1 MLQMAFAQLESE
13 ITGYSTF
20 LPEAVSGISTA
31 VRGGVR
37 NLFSDFAG
45 RLQNKTGDSV
55 AEAWQ
60 ESLEKCQEL
69 LNLYPEEIQI
79 LAAFGGVLGTGDKE
93 SQRRYFSIV
102 QNQLK
107 KQEIKAEEACLKYQ
121 NMCRSLGLLGGLAIS
136 ILLF

>member
-69 LNLYPEEIQI
+69 LNLYPEKFRY
-79 LAAFGGVLGTGDKE
+79 LLLWGCFGFRR
-93 SQRRYFSIV
+93 QREPAKIFL
-102 QNQLK
+102 NC
-107 KQEIKAEEACLKYQ
+107 AEPVK
-121 NMCRSLGLLGGLAIS
+121 NRK
-136 ILLF
+136 